1 MQCIVLLNVDDPED
15 AEISKDAFG
24 DNLVFDS
31 YNEADDW
38 CARNAARTWLKV
50 INLDDDDDDD

>member
-1 MQCIVLLNVDDPED
+1 MRCIVLLNVDDPEG
-15 AEISKDAFG
+15 AEIAQDEFG
-24 DNLVFDS
+24 ENLVFGD

-50 INLDDDDDDD
+50 INLDDDDDD